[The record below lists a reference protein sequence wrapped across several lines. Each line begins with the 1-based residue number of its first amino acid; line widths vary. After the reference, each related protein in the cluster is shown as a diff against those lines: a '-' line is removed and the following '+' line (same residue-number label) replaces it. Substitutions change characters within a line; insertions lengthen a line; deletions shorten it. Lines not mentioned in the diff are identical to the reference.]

1 MPRLLKAA
9 EEHSF
14 SLGYRWNPAKCV
26 VLNSA
31 FSLGGSQ
38 LKLYGDD
45 IPIQSTFNYLGI
57 PFDDTGTIATGLL
70 IQRNVTSAVSAM
82 RRFLLPVGIRSPG
95 FSRLTATRLYTIFIR
110 PRFEY
115 GLCICTFLQ
124 KQLALLDRAQ
134 DQCLRLAFGGH
145 PRAST
150 TVFKHLTNDYPCP
163 SPS

>member
-1 MPRLLKAA
+1 
-9 EEHSF
+9 
-14 SLGYRWNPAKCV
+14 
-26 VLNSA
+26 
-31 FSLGGSQ
+31 
-38 LKLYGDD
+38 
-45 IPIQSTFNYLGI
+45 
-57 PFDDTGTIATGLL
+57 
-70 IQRNVTSAVSAM
+70 M

-95 FSRLTATRLYTIFIR
+95 FSRLTAVRLYAIFIR

-150 TVFKHLTNDYPCP
+150 TVFKHLTSTPSMHVRAHTLVGSLYHCCP
-163 SPS
+163 DQESLQMANVAEAEPAMVEP

>member
-26 VLNSA
+26 MLNCA
-31 FSLGGSQ
+31 VSLGGPQ
-38 LKLYGDD
+38 FKLYGDP
-45 IPIQSTFNYLGI
+45 IPVQSTFNYLGV

-95 FSRLTATRLYTIFIR
+95 FSRLTALYWI
-110 PRFEY
+110 
-115 GLCICTFLQ
+115 
-124 KQLALLDRAQ
+124 ALK
-134 DQCLRLAFGGH
+134 
-145 PRAST
+145 T
-150 TVFKHLTNDYPCP
+150 NVFV
-163 SPS
+163 

>member
-31 FSLGGSQ
+31 LSLGGPQ

-150 TVFKHLTNDYPCP
+150 TV
-163 SPS
+163 